1 MQGIKKIHLKVYSDG
16 TVLTSSDVLGYIGEH
31 RSGELIFELPALL
44 KDTAY
49 TYTLNFEDDKNNV
62 WVATL
67 PGDYTFVIPMALTQ
81 GNLLTVQLI
90 ITQGITVVFKSNC
103 VEFSLHSGVDMV
115 EVTNKYNGLL
125 EDTLD
130 KFNSLMDHLG
140 DFDLTNLRGVV
151 SIEKTAINGLEDT
164 YTITYT
170 DNTTNTFTIINGSK
184 GEKGDNGDSYIL
196 TDDDKREIADIIVNE
211 YPISVFKAVNSG
223 TNAVTP
229 DISPTPT
236 PYTLYTEGD
245 I

>member
-1 MQGIKKIHLKVYSDG
+1 MQGIKKINLKVYSDG

-31 RSGELIFELPALL
+31 RSSELIFELPPLL

-67 PGDYTFVIPMALTQ
+67 PNDYTFVIPMALTL
-81 GNLLTVQLI
+81 GNLLSVQLI
-90 ITQGITVVFKSNC
+90 ITQGKKVVFKSNC

-130 KFNSLMDHLG
+130 KFGSLIDQLG
-140 DFDLTNLRGVV
+140 DYDLANLRGVV
-151 SIEKTAINGLEDT
+151 SIEKTAVNGLEDT
-164 YTITYT
+164 YTILYT
-170 DNTTNTFTIINGSK
+170 DGTTNTFIITNGCK
-184 GEKGDNGDSYIL
+184 GEKGDSYIL
-196 TDDDKREIADIIVNE
+196 TDDDKREIATLIFNE
-211 YPISVFKAVNSG
+211 YPISVFKAVNTI
-223 TNAVTP
+223 TN
-229 DISPTPT
+229 ILHSNSSFTPT
-236 PYTLYTEGD
+236 PFTEGE

>member
-1 MQGIKKIHLKVYSDG
+1 MEGIKKINLKVYSDG

-44 KDTAY
+44 KDSSY

-67 PGDYTFVIPMALTQ
+67 PSDYTFVIPMALTQ
-81 GNLLTVQLI
+81 GNLLSVQLI
-90 ITQGITVVFKSNC
+90 IMQDTTVVFKSNC

-130 KFNSLMDHLG
+130 KFNNLMNYLG

-151 SIEKTAINGLEDT
+151 SVEKTSVNGLEDT

-170 DNTTNTFTIINGSK
+170 DNTTNTFTITNGSK

-196 TDDDKREIADIIVNE
+196 TDDDKREIAELIFNE
-211 YPISVFKAVNSG
+211 YPINVFKVVSSG
-223 TNAVTP
+223 KIAITP

-236 PYTLYTEGD
+236 PYTEGE